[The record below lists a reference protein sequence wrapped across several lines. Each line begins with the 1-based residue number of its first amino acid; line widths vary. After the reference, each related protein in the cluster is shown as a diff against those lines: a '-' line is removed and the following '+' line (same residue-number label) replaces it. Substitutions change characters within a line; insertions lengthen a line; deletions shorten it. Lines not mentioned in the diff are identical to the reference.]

1 MKSKVAY
8 ATLPHVAE
16 FIEWLAGELESPAL
30 IKHAYIDRRS
40 GMIWSCDSLY
50 GAYQAYAWNHPGNTR
65 LGFAPGVCSASNAK
79 ALDAL
84 RDDLLA
90 AGSDDALMLQAALD
104 VMAWGGVTARNA
116 EWLKANEAGLARML
130 LEVKAALINQDP
142 AAPVLCSKALR
153 FNSGMTKIYSLI
165 CPDFVIYDSRV
176 AAALGLLVVK
186 YCQAKGLG
194 KVPAALD
201 FPWAAAKESDS
212 SLAPK
217 RRNPSTGSLHFK
229 RLRSGAHH
237 ARWNINASFVLAQVA
252 AHPLTAASRFR
263 QGTTPA
269 QTLRAL
275 EQALFMIGYDLGA
288 EPAECGEEY
297 SPELV
302 QMIAEAEAGE
312 WHEVDAD
319 DLIAQ
324 LDEMLAKARK
334 R

>member
-1 MKSKVAY
+1 MNTNVAY
-8 ATLPHVAE
+8 ATLPHVAD
-16 FIEWLAGELESPAL
+16 FIEWLAGELDSPAL

-40 GMIWSCDSLY
+40 GMLWSCDSLY
-50 GAYQAYAWNHPGNTR
+50 AAYQAYAWNHPGNTR
-65 LGFAPGVCSASNAK
+65 LGFAPGVCAASNAK

-104 VMAWGGVTARNA
+104 VMAWGGVTAHNG

-130 LEVKAALINQDP
+130 LEVKTALINKDP
-142 AAPVLCSKALR
+142 AAPVLRSNALR
-153 FNSGMTKIYSLI
+153 FNSGMTKIYSLV

-186 YCQAKGLG
+186 YCQAKGLDQ
-194 KVPAALD
+194 VPAGLD
-201 FPWAAAKESDS
+201 FPWAAAKESESTPD
-212 SLAPK
+212 PK
-217 RRNPSTGSLHFK
+217 RRNPSTGSLRFK
-229 RLRSGAHH
+229 RLRAGTHH
-237 ARWNINASFVLAQVA
+237 ARWNINASWVLAQVV
-252 AHPLTAASRFR
+252 AHPLTAASRFHR
-263 QGTTPA
+263 GVTPA

-288 EPAECGEEY
+288 DTAEGEEEY

>member
-1 MKSKVAY
+1 MKTNVAY

-16 FIEWLAGELESPAL
+16 FIEWLAGELDSPAL

-40 GMIWSCDSLY
+40 GMMWSCDSLY

-84 RDDLLA
+84 RDDLQA
-90 AGSDDALMLQAALD
+90 AGSNDALILQAALD
-104 VMAWGGVTARNA
+104 VMAWGGVTAHNA

-130 LEVKAALINQDP
+130 LEVKTALINKDP
-142 AAPVLCSKALR
+142 AALVLRSKALR

-194 KVPAALD
+194 KVPAGLD
-201 FPWAAAKESDS
+201 FPWAAAKESGSTLD
-212 SLAPK
+212 PK
-217 RRNPSTGSLHFK
+217 RRNPSTGSLRFK

-237 ARWNINASFVLAQVA
+237 ARWNINASWVLAQVV

-263 QGTTPA
+263 HGATPA
-269 QTLRAL
+269 QTLRAI

-288 EPAECGEEY
+288 DTAECEEEY
-297 SPELV
+297 NPELL
-302 QMIAEAEAGE
+302 QMIAQAEAGE
-312 WHEVDAD
+312 WREVDVD
-319 DLIAQ
+319 ELLAQ
-324 LDEMLAKARK
+324 LDEMLEEARK